1 MQKSGIMISKSK
13 LKLIR
18 SLETKKGRAKAGLF
32 VAEGPKTVGDL
43 LDAGFK
49 AEMVID
55 DADDV
60 RQASFQQHPQG
71 VIGVFGIP
79 QCPGAAAPAAG
90 KLTIALDGIQ
100 DPGNMGTIVRIA
112 DWFGIE
118 DIFCSPDT
126 ADVWNPK
133 TIQAT
138 MGSIARVRVHYTDL
152 GKLIDS
158 LPDGFPVYGTLLDG
172 DNIYTSGIKPYGL
185 VVMGN
190 EGNGI
195 SDGIRRRITQ
205 RLLIPNYPE
214 GRKTA
219 DSLNVATATAIICA
233 EFRRRT
239 YGTNL

>member
-1 MQKSGIMISKSK
+1 MISKSK

-18 SLETKKGRAKAGLF
+18 SLETKKGRTKAGLF

-49 AEMVID
+49 AEMIID

-60 RQASFQQHPQG
+60 RQASFLQHPQG

-79 QCPGAAAPAAG
+79 QCAGAATPDTG
-90 KLTIALDGIQ
+90 KLTLALDGIQ

-138 MGSIARVRVHYTDL
+138 MGSIARVRVHYADL

-158 LPDGFPVYGTLLDG
+158 LPGGFPVYGTLLDG

-195 SDGIRRRITQ
+195 SDGIRRRITHK
-205 RLLIPNYPE
+205 LLIPNYPD